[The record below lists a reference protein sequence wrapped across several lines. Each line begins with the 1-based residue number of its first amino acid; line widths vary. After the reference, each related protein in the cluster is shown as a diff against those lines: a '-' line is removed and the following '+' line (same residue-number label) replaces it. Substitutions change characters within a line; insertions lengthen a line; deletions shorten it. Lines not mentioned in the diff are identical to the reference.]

1 MNYREQLQ
9 RIVSD
14 YRENCQPWPATTHE
28 MAQWAID
35 TGRWHPQHSA
45 MLRKCAEELSDAMR
59 EDYITD
65 PQGRRVRCK
74 HMARFGEGAAQ
85 IPLWADIRTATREHM
100 EIAFQQRRQ
109 QILGDCRQLKN
120 DADSYND
127 NYNSG
132 PALQM
137 VFDFTD
143 DLAEDEL
150 ARLALSA
157 DLPISYSVS
166 RLARTALSMSSARST
181 RLVMFLPD
189 EMQSKC

>member
-9 RIVSD
+9 RIVSE
-14 YRENCQPWPATTHE
+14 YRENSQPWPATAHE
-28 MAQWAID
+28 IAQWAID

-65 PQGRRVRCK
+65 PQGRRVRSK
-74 HMARFGEGAAQ
+74 HVARLGEGAAQ

-137 VFDFTD
+137 IFNFTE

-157 DLPISYSVS
+157 N
-166 RLARTALSMSSARST
+166 
-181 RLVMFLPD
+181 
-189 EMQSKC
+189 